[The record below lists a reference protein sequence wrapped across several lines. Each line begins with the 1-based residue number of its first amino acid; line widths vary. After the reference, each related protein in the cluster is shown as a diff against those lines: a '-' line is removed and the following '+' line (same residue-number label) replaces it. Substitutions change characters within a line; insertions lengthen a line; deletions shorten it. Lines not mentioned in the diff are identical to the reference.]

1 MLNTTSNQPLVES
14 GFEPLERI
22 HGDPARGLLILGD
35 HANLLLPEEYGRLGL
50 PEAEFSRHIAS
61 DIGTRAL
68 IYALSERL
76 RVPALMTRFSRL
88 LIDPN
93 RGEDDP
99 TLIMQISDRAL
110 VPGNARIDRRERE
123 KRLNLYYRPYHAAI
137 TEQLDRMI
145 ASGTVPVIFSV
156 HSFTNV
162 WRGAQRPWHAGILWD
177 RDPRLAVPV
186 IEGLRRDEH
195 LVVGD
200 NEPYKGSLRGD
211 TMYRHGTRRGLAH
224 ALVEVRQDL
233 IQNDD
238 GVEEWADRLAVVLQ
252 DILGSP
258 GLHQITE
265 FGSFS
270 DKGQLKSA

>member
-1 MLNTTSNQPLVES
+1 MLNKTSSEPLVTG

-22 HGDPARGLLILGD
+22 DGDPSCGLLLLGD
-35 HANLLLPEEYGRLGL
+35 HANLLLPEEYGNLGL
-50 PEAEFSRHIAS
+50 PEAEFARHIAS

-68 IYALSERL
+68 IFALAERL
-76 RVPALMTRFSRL
+76 PAMALMTRFSRL

-99 TLIMQISDRAL
+99 TLIMKISDRAL
-110 VPGNARIDRRERE
+110 VPGNASVDRRERD
-123 KRLNLYYRPYHAAI
+123 KRLNLYYRPYHNAI
-137 TEQLDRMI
+137 TDQLDLMI

-162 WRGAQRPWHAGILWD
+162 WRGVPRPWHAGILWD

-186 IEGLRRDEH
+186 IEGLRQESH

-211 TMYRHGTRRGLAH
+211 TMYRHGTRRGIAH

-233 IQNDD
+233 IQSDD
-238 GVEEWADRLAVVLQ
+238 GVQEWADRLAA
-252 DILGSP
+252 ILKNIIGSP
-258 GLHQITE
+258 GLHELTE
-265 FGSFS
+265 FGSMS
-270 DKGQLKSA
+270 DEPRLQRA